1 MVFVKNKQKGKKNFS
16 PTVFNKKIQGRK
28 RKKIKQMPKKWL

>member
-1 MVFVKNKQKGKKNFS
+1 MVFVKNKQNGKKIFCQQFS
-16 PTVFNKKIQGRK
+16 TKKIQGRK